1 LNGIGDK
8 KARGES
14 ARSSLRLSGAEEVGK
29 SMTEQTVLAVVE
41 TTLEGEPGGA
51 ERGRRIFLI
60 CERKSKSIAFFLT
73 KLIRSW

>member
-1 LNGIGDK
+1 
-8 KARGES
+8 
-14 ARSSLRLSGAEEVGK
+14 
-29 SMTEQTVLAVVE
+29 MTEQTVLAVVE